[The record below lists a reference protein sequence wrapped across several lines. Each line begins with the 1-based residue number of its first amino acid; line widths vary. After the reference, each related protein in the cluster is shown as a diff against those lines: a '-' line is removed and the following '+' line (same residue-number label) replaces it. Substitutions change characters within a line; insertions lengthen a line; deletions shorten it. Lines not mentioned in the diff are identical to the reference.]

1 MSDRP
6 KKPPKSK
13 PTWSDI
19 KGKLADFDRAGLI
32 QLVSDLYSYNKDNQT
47 FLHTRFALV
56 QNALEEYKKRISN
69 ALYPDIGRR
78 NVDPSVATAR
88 KAISD
93 YTKAVGDP
101 LGILELRMFSCETA
115 VKFSMDYGYSDI
127 GYLEALLRQYRDVCR
142 MLPDIPEPPLT
153 QYVERMQRLQDDAVH
168 IGYGVSIEMDDL
180 LGDVLHILPESA
192 EEARIPTI
200 WKKGSSD
207 F

>member
-1 MSDRP
+1 MTDRP

-19 KGKLADFDRAGLI
+19 KGKLANFDRAGLI

-47 FLHTRFALV
+47 FMHTRFALT

-69 ALYPDIGRR
+69 SLYPDIGRR

-101 LGILELRMFSCETA
+101 LGILELRVFWCETA
-115 VKFSMDYGYSDI
+115 VEFSMDYSYSDMS
-127 GYLEALLRQYRDVCR
+127 YLEALLRQYRDVCR
-142 MLPDIPEPPLT
+142 KLPDIPEPQLT
-153 QYVERMQRLQDDAVH
+153 QYLGRMQKLQDDASQ
-168 IGYGVSIEMDDL
+168 IGYGVFDVMSDL
-180 LGDVLHILPESA
+180 LDDVLDILPE
-192 EEARIPTI
+192 RH
-200 WKKGSSD
+200 SSYTSN
-207 F
+207 

>member
-19 KGKLADFDRAGLI
+19 KGKLADFDRAGLL

-47 FLHTRFALV
+47 FMHARFALAT
-56 QNALEEYKKRISN
+56 NALEEYKKRISY

-101 LGILELRMFSCETA
+101 LGMLELRVFSCETA
-115 VKFSMDYGYSDI
+115 VKFSMDYSYSDI

-142 MLPDIPEPPLT
+142 ILPDISEPQLT
-153 QYVERMQRLQDDAVH
+153 QYIERMQRLQDDASR
-168 IGYGVSIEMDDL
+168 IGYGVFDVMNDL
-180 LGDVLHILPESA
+180 LGDVLDILPESA

-200 WKKGSSD
+200 GKKGSGD

>member
-1 MSDRP
+1 MSGRP

-47 FLHTRFALV
+47 FLHARFALT
-56 QNALEEYKKRISN
+56 QNALEAYKKRISH

-78 NVDPSVATAR
+78 DVDPSVTTAR

-93 YTKAVGDP
+93 YTKAVGNP
-101 LGILELRMFSCETA
+101 LGILELRVFWCETA
-115 VKFSMDYGYSDI
+115 VEFSRNYSYSDI
-127 GYLEALLRQYRDVCR
+127 GYFEALLRQYRDACR
-142 MLPDIPEPPLT
+142 MLPDVSGPQLT
-153 QYVERMQRLQDDAVH
+153 QYLERMQKLQDDAIH
-168 IGYGVSIEMDDL
+168 IGYGVSMEMDDL
-180 LGDVLHILPESA
+180 LDDVLGILPEST

-200 WKKGSSD
+200 GDKDSSD